1 MTAFY
6 NEIAAYPAA
15 WTRNLIAAGHVA
27 DGVVDE
33 RSIVELDATELVGFE
48 QCHFFAGISG
58 WSYALRL
65 AGWPDDRPVWT
76 ASCPCQPFSTAG
88 KGRGVDDERH
98 LWPVLFELVR
108 ECRPAILFGEQV
120 ASPAGRSWFDVVSAD
135 LESAGY
141 AVGAANLCAAGVGAP
156 HIRQRLYFVAVA
168 DADGAGPQGRGERWD
183 GGDERATRASGV
195 AGAMADADGHRS
207 IGRRRADRK
216 AEGVLA
222 EPSHGGRDD
231 VRLADNSSGGRSEG
245 RVSRYAAS
253 ERAGSPDDGRM
264 GDADRD
270 GTGRNAGSRDRA
282 EAAGDRARLVDGRD
296 GHDAGAS
303 GPWSDAEWIPCTDG
317 KSRPVIPRLC
327 LLVDGIPATMGHR
340 GANQDAKEAQ
350 EVADAKDS
358 KAGSSED
365 VPPVRGGAIT
375 KEVQWGVGGHG
386 RVHAPK
392 VLRPWMHGGVNGG
405 CDQAGEPEEQP
416 SSISEVGEGGVRD
429 VRTSWASPPCPPH
442 RRESS
447 EQRTCEFADFVR
459 LLPQAIALAQLERD
473 DRTASGLRTLL
484 EARTPAGVVLH
495 SPESVQAVWRS
506 IDEEGQ
512 ARIYLEARARG
523 LVVAPVSPLEPG
535 TAARVGRL
543 AGYGNAI
550 VPTVAAT
557 WIRAVME
564 VRP

>member
-48 QCHFFAGISG
+48 QCHFFAGIGG

-65 AGWPDDRPVWT
+65 AGWPDDRAVWT

-108 ECRPAILFGEQV
+108 ECRPSVLFGEQV
-120 ASPAGRSWFDVVSAD
+120 ASPAGRAWFDAVSAD

-168 DADGAGPQGRGERWD
+168 DADGAGPQGRGERRD
-183 GGDERATRASGV
+183 GGDERVTRARGV
-195 AGAMADADGHRS
+195 AGERMADAIIGDGTLRNAREMAGAARS
-207 IGRRRADRK
+207 VEGARNHAAHAAPYGGPAIG
-216 AEGVLA
+216 
-222 EPSHGGRDD
+222 
-231 VRLADNSSGGRSEG
+231 
-245 RVSRYAAS
+245 
-253 ERAGSPDDGRM
+253 M
-264 GDADRD
+264 GDADRN
-270 GTGRNAGSRDRA
+270 GAGRNAGSGDRA
-282 EAAGDRARLVDGRD
+282 EAASDCARGVDGNG

-317 KSRPVIPRLC
+317 KSRPAQPGSFPLAYGVPSR
-327 LLVDGIPATMGHR
+327 V
-340 GANQDAKEAQ
+340 GA
-350 EVADAKDS
+350 
-358 KAGSSED
+358 
-365 VPPVRGGAIT
+365 GGT
-375 KEVQWGVGGHG
+375 VET
-386 RVHAPK
+386 R
-392 VLRPWMHGGVNGG
+392 
-405 CDQAGEPEEQP
+405 
-416 SSISEVGEGGVRD
+416 
-429 VRTSWASPPCPPH
+429 
-442 RRESS
+442 
-447 EQRTCEFADFVR
+447 
-459 LLPQAIALAQLERD
+459 
-473 DRTASGLRTLL
+473 
-484 EARTPAGVVLH
+484 
-495 SPESVQAVWRS
+495 
-506 IDEEGQ
+506 
-512 ARIYLEARARG
+512 
-523 LVVAPVSPLEPG
+523 
-535 TAARVGRL
+535 ARVGEL

-550 VPTVAAT
+550 CTEVAAT

>member
-6 NEIAAYPAA
+6 NEAAAYPAA

-48 QCHFFAGISG
+48 QCHFFAGIGG

-88 KGRGVDDERH
+88 KGRGVDDDRH

-108 ECRPAILFGEQV
+108 ECRPAVLFGEQV
-120 ASPAGRSWFDVVSAD
+120 ASPAGRAWFDSVSAD

-168 DADGAGPQGRGERWD
+168 ERVADALIGDGSLRNARE
-183 GGDERATRASGV
+183 
-195 AGAMADADGHRS
+195 MADAARPV
-207 IGRRRADRK
+207 
-216 AEGVLA
+216 EGA
-222 EPSHGGRDD
+222 RDHAAHATSHGGPAIG
-231 VRLADNSSGGRSEG
+231 V
-245 RVSRYAAS
+245 
-253 ERAGSPDDGRM
+253 

-317 KSRPVIPRLC
+317 RSRP
-327 LLVDGIPATMGHR
+327 T
-340 GANQDAKEAQ
+340 
-350 EVADAKDS
+350 
-358 KAGSSED
+358 
-365 VPPVRGGAIT
+365 
-375 KEVQWGVGGHG
+375 
-386 RVHAPK
+386 
-392 VLRPWMHGGVNGG
+392 
-405 CDQAGEPEEQP
+405 
-416 SSISEVGEGGVRD
+416 
-429 VRTSWASPPCPPH
+429 
-442 RRESS
+442 
-447 EQRTCEFADFVR
+447 
-459 LLPQAIALAQLERD
+459 
-473 DRTASGLRTLL
+473 
-484 EARTPAGVVLH
+484 
-495 SPESVQAVWRS
+495 
-506 IDEEGQ
+506 
-512 ARIYLEARARG
+512 
-523 LVVAPVSPLEPG
+523 EPG
-535 TAARVGRL
+535 LQPLAYGVPSRVGAGGTVETRARVGEL

>member
-65 AGWPDDRPVWT
+65 AGWPDDRAVWT

-108 ECRPAILFGEQV
+108 ECRPSVLFGEQV
-120 ASPAGRSWFDVVSAD
+120 ASPAGRAWFDAVSAD

-168 DADGAGPQGRGERWD
+168 DADGGGLGEGKRRVFAREPDDGR
-183 GGDERATRASGV
+183 SGSTV
-195 AGAMADADGHRS
+195 SMADADGQRLDWERLRVFGRGPLEAGAQAAGRGEAGGGLAYGAC
-207 IGRRRADRK
+207 IGRR
-216 AEGVLA
+216 
-222 EPSHGGRDD
+222 
-231 VRLADNSSGGRSEG
+231 EG
-245 RVSRYAAS
+245 RQSRDSS
-253 ERAGSPDDGRM
+253 ERAGSSDDSRM

-270 GTGRNAGSRDRA
+270 GAGRNAGSRDRA

-317 KSRPVIPRLC
+317 KSRP
-327 LLVDGIPATMGHR
+327 A
-340 GANQDAKEAQ
+340 
-350 EVADAKDS
+350 
-358 KAGSSED
+358 
-365 VPPVRGGAIT
+365 
-375 KEVQWGVGGHG
+375 
-386 RVHAPK
+386 
-392 VLRPWMHGGVNGG
+392 
-405 CDQAGEPEEQP
+405 
-416 SSISEVGEGGVRD
+416 
-429 VRTSWASPPCPPH
+429 
-442 RRESS
+442 
-447 EQRTCEFADFVR
+447 
-459 LLPQAIALAQLERD
+459 
-473 DRTASGLRTLL
+473 
-484 EARTPAGVVLH
+484 
-495 SPESVQAVWRS
+495 
-506 IDEEGQ
+506 
-512 ARIYLEARARG
+512 
-523 LVVAPVSPLEPG
+523 EPG
-535 TAARVGRL
+535 LQPLAYGVPTRLGSGGTVETRARVGEL

-550 VPTVAAT
+550 VPEVAAT

-564 VRP
+564 VHP